1 MSKLET
7 MYSHWT
13 WELRSHVLDL
23 QNHLDNQIQNGKIL
37 TLTSNLLE
45 DPLGKKYETIKQ
57 EFDKYFAEDPDCEIL
72 VQWKANFEHK
82 LLILKDALISDTRRK
97 CNEHISLKKKPRNT

>member
-7 MYSHWT
+7 KYNEWT

-45 DPLGKKYETIKQ
+45 NPLGKKYETIKH
-57 EFDKYFAEDPDCEIL
+57 EFDKYFKEDPDSELL
-72 VQWKANFEHK
+72 VQWKANFEHN
-82 LLILKDALISDTRRK
+82 LLILKDTLISDVRRK
-97 CNEHISLKKKPRNT
+97 CN